1 MCGRYTI
8 TVTLEELMEMFDAE
22 DATGDGL
29 LLPRFNIAPTQ
40 PGPAIISHGG
50 HNRMGQLRWGLI
62 PSWAKD
68 EKIGFQTINAKA
80 ETVQDKPAFRTSFQK
95 KRCLIPADG
104 YYEWQQQGT
113 TKQPYRIVL
122 KDRPVFAFAGLY
134 DTWVSPD
141 GKKIST
147 YTIITTTANSL
158 TEKLHPRMPV
168 ILPREQ
174 QSNWLDST
182 ASPSALMSLLVPYE
196 SSRMDLYPVAPT
208 VGNVRNEGPELI
220 RPYQPNE
227 DEKKTDPSPIQL
239 TLDL

>member
-22 DATGDGL
+22 DATGHTL

-40 PGPAIISHGG
+40 MGPAIISHEGR
-50 HNRMGQLRWGLI
+50 NRLGQLRWGLI
-62 PSWAKD
+62 PAWAKD

-80 ETVQDKPAFRTSFQK
+80 ESVQDKPAFRMSFQK

-104 YYEWQQQGT
+104 YYEWAKDGS
-113 TKQPYRIVL
+113 TKQPFRIVVR
-122 KDRPVFAFAGLY
+122 DRPIFAFAGLY

-147 YTIITTTANSL
+147 YTIITTAANTL

-168 ILPREQ
+168 ILPKEHQ
-174 QSNWLDST
+174 NAWLDSS
-182 ASPSALMSLLVPYE
+182 ASPDTLARLLVPYDP
-196 SSRMDLYPVAPT
+196 SRMALYPVPPA

-220 RPYQPNE
+220 RPYTNKKE
-227 DEKKTDPSPIQL
+227 KTDQPPEQL

>member
-8 TVTLEELMEMFDAE
+8 TVTLEELMEMFGADDAV
-22 DATGDGL
+22 GDGL

-40 PGPAIISHGG
+40 AGPAIISHGG
-50 HNRMGQLRWGLI
+50 RSRMGQLRWGLI

-104 YYEWQQQGT
+104 YYEWQQQGS

-134 DTWVSPD
+134 DTWTSPD

-147 YTIITTTANSL
+147 YTIITTTANAL

-168 ILPREQ
+168 ILPREHQ
-174 QSNWLDST
+174 NHWLDST
-182 ASPSALMSLLVPYE
+182 ASPAALMSLLVPYE
-196 SSRMDLYPVAPT
+196 PSRMELYPVSPA

-220 RPYQPNE
+220 RPHQPENE
-227 DEKKTDPSPIQL
+227 KNSPSPVQL